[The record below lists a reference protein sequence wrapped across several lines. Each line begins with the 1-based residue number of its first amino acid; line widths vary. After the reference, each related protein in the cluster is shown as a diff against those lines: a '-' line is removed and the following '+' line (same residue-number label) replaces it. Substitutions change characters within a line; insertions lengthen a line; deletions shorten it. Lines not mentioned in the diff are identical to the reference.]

1 MATLSKGKTFT
12 NGELVTPEK
21 IHQLVDSATVANI
34 TNADL
39 AANAAIAD
47 TKLAQ
52 ISTAGKVL
60 PTAVQGTAVIT
71 TDSRLSDARTP
82 TTHTHDDRYYTET
95 EVNSLLAGK
104 QAAGSYAAATHTH
117 AISDT
122 TGLQMALDGKA
133 ASSHTHTIANV
144 TGLQTALD
152 GKQASGSYAPAT
164 GIAQS
169 AVTNLTTDLAGKAA
183 SSHTHTIANV
193 TGLQTALDGKQASG
207 SYAPATGI
215 APSAI
220 TGTAVITTDSRL
232 SDARTPTTH
241 THDASNITSGTL
253 SNARTTATSENS
265 ANAIV
270 ARNGNGDF
278 SAQTINSSV
287 VNTSTLN
294 VTNPSGNAA
303 IEVGG
308 NGYAFIDLKVPN
320 SDDNDLRIGTTGNG
334 GYLETSNNGN
344 IILNPGTGSVGI
356 AIGTPEARLHVVRG
370 ANIWGSAQFAG
381 SQETSFFHNGADEHT
396 YIRGGRSASHVYIN
410 DVNPDGYTFIG
421 SGGLGIHT
429 APSHGRKLQINGRVG
444 FQNLPTFANNSTAIS
459 GGLTI
464 DDVYKT
470 ATGEL
475 RVVV

>member
-1 MATLSKGKTFT
+1 MATLTKGKTFS
-12 NGELVTPEK
+12 NGELVTPANL
-21 IHQLVDSATVANI
+21 HQMVDAATVANI
-34 TNADL
+34 VNADI
-39 AANAAIAD
+39 AAGAAIAD

-52 ISTAGKVL
+52 ITTAGKVANSAT
-60 PTAVQGTAVIT
+60 TATNASTANAMVARDGSGNFSAGTIT
-71 TDSRLSDARTP
+71 ANLTGNVTGNVTGNASTATILQTARTINGVSFNGSANIIVTATP
-82 TTHTHDDRYYTET
+82 DAHTHDDRYYTET
-95 EVNSLLAGK
+95 EMNTLLA
-104 QAAGSYAAATHTH
+104 
-117 AISDT
+117 
-122 TGLQMALDGKA
+122 
-133 ASSHTHTIANV
+133 
-144 TGLQTALD
+144 
-152 GKQASGSYAPAT
+152 
-164 GIAQS
+164 
-169 AVTNLTTDLAGKAA
+169 
-183 SSHTHTIANV
+183 
-193 TGLQTALDGKQASG
+193 GKQASG

-410 DVNPDGYTFIG
+410 DVNPNGYTFIG

-429 APSHGRKLQINGRVG
+429 APTHGRKLQINGRVG

>member
-1 MATLSKGKTFT
+1 
-12 NGELVTPEK
+12 
-21 IHQLVDSATVANI
+21 
-34 TNADL
+34 
-39 AANAAIAD
+39 
-47 TKLAQ
+47 
-52 ISTAGKVL
+52 
-60 PTAVQGTAVIT
+60 
-71 TDSRLSDARTP
+71 
-82 TTHTHDDRYYTET
+82 
-95 EVNSLLAGK
+95 
-104 QAAGSYAAATHTH
+104 
-117 AISDT
+117 
-122 TGLQMALDGKA
+122 
-133 ASSHTHTIANV
+133 
-144 TGLQTALD
+144 
-152 GKQASGSYAPAT
+152 
-164 GIAQS
+164 
-169 AVTNLTTDLAGKAA
+169 
-183 SSHTHTIANV
+183 
-193 TGLQTALDGKQASG
+193 
-207 SYAPATGI
+207 
-215 APSAI
+215 
-220 TGTAVITTDSRL
+220 
-232 SDARTPTTH
+232 
-241 THDASNITSGTL
+241 
-253 SNARTTATSENS
+253 
-265 ANAIV
+265 
-270 ARNGNGDF
+270 
-278 SAQTINSSV
+278 
-287 VNTSTLN
+287 

-356 AIGTPEARLHVVRG
+356 ATGTPEARLHVVRG